1 MRMAN
6 AYAPIGV
13 FDSGVGG
20 LSVVRRLREL
30 LPNETLVYVADQ
42 AHVPYGGRDLSEV
55 RDFACGISSAL
66 IGAGCKAI
74 VMACN
79 ISSAVALEAFQEA
92 HPAVPVVG
100 VITPGVEAALQAV
113 EPPGYIGV
121 LATEGTAKNGAYLKA
136 ISEYRP
142 SADVVTV
149 ACPRFVPLVE
159 AGLENSEEARKAVR
173 HYLVPM
179 IAKNVDAVILGCTH
193 YPFLMPLLQA
203 EAPQLRFI
211 DPAYQ
216 TAVALQE
223 RLGLSD
229 LLCDMAPGVIRFLYT
244 TGNDVNGFDTACQRF
259 LAKNEYR
266 LTVAASWKRGS
277 LFLPDFAHFAQDALL
292 LH

>member
-1 MRMAN
+1 MAN

-30 LPNETLVYVADQ
+30 LPNETLVYLADQ
-42 AHVPYGGRDLSEV
+42 AHVPYGGRDLSQV
-55 RDFACGISSAL
+55 HDFACGISAAL

-79 ISSAVALEAFQEA
+79 VSSAVALEAVQEA
-92 HPAVPVVG
+92 HPTVPIVG

-113 EPPGYIGV
+113 EPPGNIGV
-121 LATEGTAKNGAYLKA
+121 LATEGTAKSGAYLRA
-136 ISEYRP
+136 ILNIRP

-149 ACPRFVPLVE
+149 TCPRFVPLIE
-159 AGLENSEEARKAVR
+159 AGLENSEEARQAVR
-173 HYLVPM
+173 EYLVQM
-179 IAKNVDAVILGCTH
+179 LAENVDAVILGCTH
-193 YPFLMPLLQA
+193 YPFLLPLLQA

-216 TAVALQE
+216 TAAALQE

-229 LLCDMAPGVIRFLYT
+229 LLCEMAPGVIRFLYT
-244 TGNDVNGFDTACQRF
+244 TGRDVNDFDKACERF

-266 LTVAASWKRGS
+266 LTVAASWKKS
-277 LFLPDFAHFAQDALL
+277 ALFLPDFPHLVQDALL
-292 LH
+292 MH

>member
-1 MRMAN
+1 MSMAN

-30 LPNETLVYVADQ
+30 LPHETLVYVADQ
-42 AHVPYGGRDLSEV
+42 AHVPYGGRDLSQV
-55 RDFACGISSAL
+55 HDFACGISSAL

-79 ISSAVALEAFQEA
+79 VSSAVAIEAVQEA
-92 HPAVPVVG
+92 HPTVPIVG

-113 EPPGYIGV
+113 EPPGTIGV
-121 LATEGTAKNGAYLKA
+121 LATEGTARSGAYLRA
-136 ISEYRP
+136 ILNIRP
-142 SADVVTV
+142 SAEVVTV
-149 ACPRFVPLVE
+149 ACPRFVPLIE
-159 AGLENSEEARKAVR
+159 AGLESSEAARQAVR
-173 HYLVPM
+173 EYLVPM
-179 IAKNVDAVILGCTH
+179 LAENMDAVILGCTH
-193 YPFLMPLLQA
+193 YPFLLPLLQA

-216 TAVALQE
+216 TAAALQE
-223 RLGLSD
+223 KLGLSD

-244 TGNDVNGFDTACQRF
+244 TGGDVNGFDRACERF

-266 LTVAASWKRGS
+266 LTVAASWKKDS
-277 LFLPDFAHFAQDALL
+277 LFLPDFPHLVQDALL
-292 LH
+292 MH

>member
-1 MRMAN
+1 MSMAN

-30 LPNETLVYVADQ
+30 LPNETLVYLADQ
-42 AHVPYGGRDLSEV
+42 AHVPYGGRDLSQV
-55 RDFACGISSAL
+55 HDFACGISAAL

-79 ISSAVALEAFQEA
+79 VSSAVALEAVQEA
-92 HPAVPVVG
+92 HPTVPIVG

-113 EPPGYIGV
+113 EPPGNIGV
-121 LATEGTAKNGAYLKA
+121 LATEGTAKSGAYLRA
-136 ISEYRP
+136 ILNIRP

-149 ACPRFVPLVE
+149 TCPRFVPLIE
-159 AGLENSEEARKAVR
+159 AGLENSEEARQAVR
-173 HYLVPM
+173 EYLVQM
-179 IAKNVDAVILGCTH
+179 LAENVDAVILGCTH
-193 YPFLMPLLQA
+193 YPFLLPLLQA

-216 TAVALQE
+216 TAAALQE

-229 LLCDMAPGVIRFLYT
+229 LLCEMAPGVIRFLYT
-244 TGNDVNGFDTACQRF
+244 TGRDVNDFDKACERF

-266 LTVAASWKRGS
+266 LTVAASWKKS
-277 LFLPDFAHFAQDALL
+277 ALFLPDFPHLVQDALL
-292 LH
+292 MH